1 MRLRNDFK
9 RQPYACEIK
18 SVEQA
23 YNVGAAIGEELLSLG
38 IDANLA
44 PVCDVN
50 TNPDNPVIGF
60 RAFGDDVQTVDELAI
75 AYMKGMHSV
84 GVLACAKHFPGH
96 GDTSVDSHK
105 SLPVV
110 THDRS
115 RLDSVELAPFRKL
128 ISEGVD
134 MVMMGHLSVP
144 ALDSTMVPSSVSRP
158 IYDLLRKELGFKG
171 VIVTDGLM
179 MKGLLNMYGG
189 DDVAASVAAY
199 EAGADMLLGACC
211 VRNII
216 DAITEKVET
225 GVFSEHELDQIVLR
239 VLRLKK
245 ELFNI

>member
-1 MRLRNDFK
+1 M
-9 RQPYACEIK
+9 
-18 SVEQA
+18 
-23 YNVGAAIGEELLSLG
+23 
-38 IDANLA
+38 
-44 PVCDVN
+44 N

-60 RAFGDDVQTVDELAI
+60 RAFGDDVQSVGELAT

-84 GVLACAKHFPGH
+84 GILACAKHFPSH

-105 SLPVV
+105 SLPIVA
-110 THDRS
+110 HDRA

-144 ALDSTMVPSSVSRP
+144 ALDSTMVPSSVSLP
-158 IYDLLRKELGFKG
+158 MYDLLRKELGFKG

-189 DDVAASVAAY
+189 DDVSASVAAY
-199 EAGADMLLGACC
+199 EAGADMLLGACS
-211 VRNII
+211 VRRII

-225 GVFSEHELDQIVLR
+225 GVFSEHELDQKVLR

-245 ELFNI
+245 KLFNI